1 MALTPEQI
9 AAEINDIGKDL
20 PLSLAVAIQA
30 AADIAI
36 EVIKGRMNFVQNTPI
51 VGVRDSIQAM
61 MDESTMTLGISMPA
75 HGYFQNFGVTGKER
89 NGTGL
94 DSATAAAFGVA
105 EGYTFQFGSENNHPG
120 LFPKEFLDLDNF
132 LDQVTIY
139 VNENLEL

>member
-20 PLSLAVAIQA
+20 PQSLAVAIQA

-36 EVIKGRMNFVQNTPI
+36 EVIKGRMDFDQNTP
-51 VGVRDSIQAM
+51 VFGVRASIEAM

-89 NGTGL
+89 AGNTL
-94 DSATAAAFGVA
+94 DEVTAAAF
-105 EGYTFQFGSENNHPG
+105 EGQTSFEFGSENNHPG

-139 VNENLEL
+139 VNRNLEL

>member
-61 MDESTMTLGISMPA
+61 MDESTMTLGISMPE

-89 NGTGL
+89 AGNTL
-94 DSATAAAFGVA
+94 DEVTAAAFGGKTSF
-105 EGYTFQFGSENNHPG
+105 EFGTENNHPG

-139 VNENLEL
+139 VNRNLEL